1 MIDRLLGRIFSEKGA
16 TVAEYALIL
25 ALVVVVLIA
34 TLSRLGAVLNE
45 RLLDIIAEISNAG

>member
-1 MIDRLLGRIFSEKGA
+1 MIDWLLGRILTEKGA

>member
-1 MIDRLLGRIFSEKGA
+1 VIDRLLGRIFSEKGA